1 MKHLK
6 SSLNDLRELFE
17 HSITVRHI
25 SEPLASFDADHPA
38 AQVLEF
44 MDKKDYDVVGVRK
57 DGLVSGY
64 VRKEDLSLEDGNK
77 VGVHLVT
84 FEPKELL
91 SETIPLVNVF
101 EVLRNSPRAFV
112 LILGQ
117 VGGIVTKGD
126 LQKVPVRMWLFG
138 LISLIEMQL
147 LRIIRDYYP
156 DDSWKHKISE
166 NGRLKKAEDLFEK
179 RRQRNEAIDLA
190 DCLQF
195 CDKRDIVLKSDELCR
210 LLGFDSTAIYEQL
223 KSLEELRNEL
233 AHSQDII
240 TGNRPRIVVLVGQAE
255 DILRKCEEVNATR
268 WV

>member
-64 VRKEDLSLEDGNK
+64 VRREDLSLEDGDK
-77 VGVHLVT
+77 VGGHLVT
-84 FEPKELL
+84 FEPNEML
-91 SETIPLVNVF
+91 SETTPLVNVF
-101 EVLRNSPRAFV
+101 EVLGNSPRAFV

-138 LISLIEMQL
+138 LISLIEMHL

-156 DDSWKHKISE
+156 DDSWKPLGLISSE
-166 NGRLKKAEDLFEK
+166 RLDGAEK
-179 RRQRNEAIDLA
+179 RLAELRKRNEAIDLA
-190 DCLQF
+190 D
-195 CDKRDIVLKSDELCR
+195 
-210 LLGFDSTAIYEQL
+210 
-223 KSLEELRNEL
+223 
-233 AHSQDII
+233 
-240 TGNRPRIVVLVGQAE
+240 
-255 DILRKCEEVNATR
+255 
-268 WV
+268 W

>member
-44 MDKKDYDVVGVRK
+44 MEKKDYDVVGVRK

-64 VRKEDLSLEDGNK
+64 VRREDLSLEDGDK
-77 VGVHLVT
+77 FGGHLVK
-84 FEPKELL
+84 FESKKLL
-91 SETIPLVNVF
+91 PETTPLVNVF
-101 EVLRNSPRAFV
+101 KVLGNSPRAFV
-112 LILGQ
+112 LIFGQ

-126 LQKVPVRMWLFG
+126 LQKAPVRMWLFG

-156 DDSWKHKISE
+156 DGSWKPLISPKD
-166 NGRLKKAEDLFEK
+166 RLANAETLLAD
-179 RRQRNEAIDLA
+179 RRRRNEAIDLA

-195 CDKRDIVLKSDELCR
+195 CDKCDIVLKSDELCR
-210 LLGFDSTAIYEQL
+210 LLGFDSTATYEQL
-223 KSLEELRNEL
+223 KSLEDLRNEL

-240 TGNRPRIVVLVGQAE
+240 TGNRPRIVDLVRQAE
-255 DILRKCEEVNATR
+255 DILRKCEKR
-268 WV
+268 

>member
-17 HSITVRHI
+17 HSITVRQI
-25 SEPLASFDADHPA
+25 SEPLASFDEDHPA
-38 AQVLEF
+38 AQVLKF
-44 MDKKDYDVVGVRK
+44 MEKKDYDIVGVRK

-64 VRKEDLSLEDGNK
+64 VRKDLPLMEGDK
-77 VGVHLVT
+77 VGGHLVT
-84 FEPKELL
+84 FEPHEML
-91 SETIPLVNVF
+91 SETTPLVNVF
-101 EVLRNSPRAFV
+101 EVLGNSPRAFV

-156 DDSWKHKISE
+156 DGSWKHKISE
-166 NGRLKKAEDLFEK
+166 NGRLKKAEDLFDK

-223 KSLEELRNEL
+223 KSLEDLRNEL

-240 TGNRPRIVVLVGQAE
+240 TGNWPRIVDLVWEAE
-255 DILRKCEEVNATR
+255 NILSKCEKLNATR
-268 WV
+268 